1 VLWKLSG
8 GEAEQA
14 GNIVKLTGI
23 FVEGAFGP
31 WKSSG
36 RQTKQNRGEFRLG
49 AFCLGAHPP
58 CCEGEYPEQCLSDAV
73 VIALDS
79 GLKFDERAGELE
91 NKPHGRE

>member
-1 VLWKLSG
+1 MDGVD
-8 GEAEQA
+8 
-14 GNIVKLTGI
+14 
-23 FVEGAFGP
+23 GP
-31 WKSSG
+31 WKLRFVKRDQS
-36 RQTKQNRGEFRLG
+36 RRGCRLG
-49 AFCLGAHPP
+49 VSRLGTCPP